1 MLIHGRV
8 QGVGFRYFARERAAS
23 YGLVGFV
30 RNLPDG
36 MVEVRAA
43 GPRDSLQELL
53 CDLRQG
59 PIMSSVVDC
68 AVEWAADDPGSFT
81 DFTIRP

>member
-1 MLIHGRV
+1 MIHGRV
-8 QGVGFRYFARERAAS
+8 QGVGFRYFARERALS
-23 YGLVGFV
+23 YGLVGYV

-36 MVEVRAA
+36 KVEVRAT
-43 GPRDSLQELL
+43 GSRDLLRELL

-59 PIMSSVVDC
+59 PGMSSVVDC
-68 AVEWAADDPGSFT
+68 VVEWTADDPGSFT